1 MATKLNQKPE
11 NATIINGAILTQAAI
26 DKMREFQ
33 DADNELI
40 NDCQRIIADGI
51 CFLALLLD
59 NYDHEPTQKRVV
71 TTMTELSYVRDHF
84 NDLRK
89 P

>member
-1 MATKLNQKPE
+1 MGTKLNQKTE
-11 NATIINGAILTQAAI
+11 NATIINGVVLTGQAINKLKVFQETDNSMI
-26 DKMREFQ
+26 D
-33 DADNELI
+33 
-40 NDCQRIIADGI
+40 DCQRIIADGI

-59 NYDHEPTQKRVV
+59 NYDHEPTQKKVV
-71 TTMTELSYVRDHF
+71 TTITELSYVRDHF